1 MTLNELFRRTGEPTY
16 HTPIAVIGEYR
27 EPPHRAER
35 KNWKKS
41 WRWFG
46 IYFTLSSCRVK
57 LRTSCHDVNNHSRL
71 AMNSRDIK
79 GKMYEKQEHRCP
91 HCGKEFPI
99 NRRELH
105 HVLPWARFPEMRT
118 KRANQLLLCHDCHKE
133 IHCNP
138 YLNIRLMEEK
148 AKEFGIDLNERY
160 DYGNIRDCESEA
172 TGTDEVPHNNPE
184 D

>member
-1 MTLNELFRRTGEPTY
+1 MEEEKVKGFLGEWLEKSGKVEVMCPQPLEDKPKRWWKRSFR
-16 HTPIAVIGEYR
+16 
-27 EPPHRAER
+27 
-35 KNWKKS
+35 
-41 WRWFG
+41 FG
-46 IYFTLSSCRVK
+46 RFYLTFSNCRVK
-57 LRTSCHDVNNHSRL
+57 KRLPFHNTSLHCKL
-71 AMNSRDIK
+71 ADNLRDIK

-91 HCGKEFPI
+91 HCGREMDVSVM
-99 NRRELH
+99 ELH
-105 HVLPWARFPEMRT
+105 HVLPWARFPELRA
-118 KRANQLLLCHDCHKE
+118 KRANMLLLCHACHKE